1 MRAVSGQPSSVVI
14 FAFGFPIDKAEVA
27 KPKEVPI
34 SKMEL
39 GWKYCEIRN
48 SNSARRAEIPAVF
61 AIFEIGLLFD
71 LKTLE
76 PAPKSV
82 TAMLLL
88 FSNNSSRNFF
98 NVAYSDFDVLS

>member
-14 FAFGFPIDKAEVA
+14 FAFGLPIDKAEVA
-27 KPKEVPI
+27 KPSEVPI

-61 AIFEIGLLFD
+61 AIFEMGLLFD

-82 TAMLLL
+82 TSIEFL
-88 FSNNSSRNFF
+88 FCSSSF
-98 NVAYSDFDVLS
+98 L